1 MPARRTELAP
11 TPLAT
16 PPPSPDGEVV
26 VSRIIDA
33 PRELVFH
40 AWTRSVHL
48 RRWLGP
54 QSSIDFRVGGAFH
67 ASLGG
72 EAWFRGVHREIV
84 PHERLVYDDAALT
97 VTFTAHAGR
106 TTVTVRHADDAADW
120 HTPLERL
127 AAVMARM

>member
-1 MPARRTELAP
+1 MPARRTELARA
-11 TPLAT
+11 PLAT

-40 AWTRSVHL
+40 AWTRSAHL

-54 QSSIDFRVGGAFH
+54 HSTVDFRVGGALH
-67 ASLGG
+67 ASLDGD
-72 EAWFRGVHREIV
+72 AWFRGVHREIV
-84 PHERLVYDDAALT
+84 PHERLVYGDDALT

-106 TTVTVRHADDAADW
+106 TTVTVRHPDPAVDW
-120 HTPLERL
+120 HAPLERL
-127 AAVMARM
+127 ASVMARM